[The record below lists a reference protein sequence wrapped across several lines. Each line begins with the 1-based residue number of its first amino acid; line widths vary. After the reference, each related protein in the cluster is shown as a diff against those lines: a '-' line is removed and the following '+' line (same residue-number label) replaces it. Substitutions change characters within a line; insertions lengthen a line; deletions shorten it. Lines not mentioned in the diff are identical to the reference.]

1 MKKRNLDLLSAD
13 LKKYRLSHRYSFQ
26 DLANITGLAKD
37 TLYSLGMN
45 RRGVISVET
54 LEALAD
60 LLQMDYGDFFIK
72 YVALV
77 DVPDEEGTKKI
88 NNFG

>member
-1 MKKRNLDLLSAD
+1 MKKRNLDLLAID
-13 LKKYRLSHRYSFQ
+13 LNKYRLSHRYSFQ
-26 DLANITGLAKD
+26 ELANITSLAKD
-37 TLYSLGMN
+37 TLYSLEMN

-60 LLQMDYGDFFIK
+60 ILHMDSGEFFIK

-77 DVPDEEGTKKI
+77 DVPDEEGTKKDQ
-88 NNFG
+88 

>member
-1 MKKRNLDLLSAD
+1 MKKRNLDLLAVD

-26 DLANITGLAKD
+26 DITNITGLSRD
-37 TLYSLGMN
+37 TIYSVEIN
-45 RRGVISVET
+45 RRSVLSVET

-60 LLQMDYGDFFIK
+60 LMHMDSGEFFIK

-77 DVPDEEGTKKI
+77 DVPDEEGTKKDQ
-88 NNFG
+88 